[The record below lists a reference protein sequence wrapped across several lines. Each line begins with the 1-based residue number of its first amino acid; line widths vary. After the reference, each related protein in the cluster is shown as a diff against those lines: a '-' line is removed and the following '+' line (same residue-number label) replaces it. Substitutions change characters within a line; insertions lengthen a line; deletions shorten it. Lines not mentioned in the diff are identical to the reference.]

1 MVDALESVDEL
12 ESNLDQTKESMYKLS
27 YVVRVSAK
35 NLDELK
41 QRCDEV
47 KDFYDDLS
55 IKLVRPFGDMLGL
68 HNEFI
73 PSSKRYINDYIQY
86 VTSDFLAGLGFGAT
100 QMIGENSGIYVGYNL
115 DTGRNIYLQPS
126 LASQG
131 IKGSVTN
138 ALASAFIGSLGGGK
152 SFSNNMLV
160 YYSVLFGGQATIVDP
175 KAERGEWKET
185 LPDIAHEINIVNL
198 TSENDNKG
206 LLDPYVILK
215 LPKDSESLAIDIL
228 TFLTGI
234 SSRDSEKFPV
244 LRKAIRSVT
253 QSKQRGL
260 LLVIDELRKED
271 TPISNSIADH
281 IESFVDY
288 DFAHLLFSD
297 GSVTQSISLENNS
310 ILFKW
315 QIWSYPIPIALL
327 KNTLPWNY

>member
-1 MVDALESVDEL
+1 M
-12 ESNLDQTKESMYKLS
+12 
-27 YVVRVSAK
+27 VRVSAK

-215 LPKDSESLAIDIL
+215 LRKIQKALPLI
-228 TFLTGI
+228 F
-234 SSRDSEKFPV
+234 SRS
-244 LRKAIRSVT
+244 
-253 QSKQRGL
+253 
-260 LLVIDELRKED
+260 
-271 TPISNSIADH
+271 
-281 IESFVDY
+281 
-288 DFAHLLFSD
+288 
-297 GSVTQSISLENNS
+297 
-310 ILFKW
+310 
-315 QIWSYPIPIALL
+315 
-327 KNTLPWNY
+327 